1 MRRNKNFS
9 LEELTSLKCWLQF
22 GVKTKE
28 MAARLGRSEAGVRLQ
43 VKRIK
48 TLPPNASL
56 LPPPPKSG
64 RPFKTTKVQ
73 DERLKKYVVKNPFKT
88 ARELKNEVPGWS
100 DVPVRTIQHRLQ
112 KNLDL
117 PARRAAKKPLLTQ
130 KMKEK
135 RIAFAKKY
143 KNWTSEQWRDVMF
156 SDEAK
161 FAIVNSRSVTVRR
174 SKSMNRYADKY
185 VVKTVKHSPSVMM
198 WACFIGRSGRGGM
211 YALPQN
217 TTMNGEKYKVVLED
231 HLIPFMK
238 ATKTPY
244 FLQDGAPCHKSKV
257 VMNHLKQYE
266 KEFTIMD
273 WPGNSPDLNP
283 IENCWSY
290 MKRKLKGDSTITSA
304 RKLEDAI
311 KLMWVKDMDLKYFQ
325 NLADSMPK
333 RIKWVLEHNGEMT
346 NY

>member
-1 MRRNKNFS
+1 
-9 LEELTSLKCWLQF
+9 
-22 GVKTKE
+22 
-28 MAARLGRSEAGVRLQ
+28 
-43 VKRIK
+43 
-48 TLPPNASL
+48 
-56 LPPPPKSG
+56 
-64 RPFKTTKVQ
+64 
-73 DERLKKYVVKNPFKT
+73 
-88 ARELKNEVPGWS
+88 
-100 DVPVRTIQHRLQ
+100 
-112 KNLDL
+112 
-117 PARRAAKKPLLTQ
+117 
-130 KMKEK
+130 
-135 RIAFAKKY
+135 
-143 KNWTSEQWRDVMF
+143 MF

-161 FAIVNSRSVTVRR
+161 FDTVNSRSVTVRR

-198 WACFIGRSGRGGM
+198 WACFSGRSGRGGM

-217 TTMNGEKYKVVLED
+217 TTMNGEKYKIVLED